1 MPEVSATLHLV
12 TRTLE
17 DSAEGASQLFI
28 EFLLFPGLST
38 LAHRE
43 RRARFALLDVGE
55 ELLKA
60 LPLDEISR
68 RVVLGEP
75 EMTTVELSVIPGKR
89 TEAWKEAMDI
99 RLDALVW
106 EQSGQM
112 IAVLP
117 ALSISVIA
125 PSRNALPD
133 MLKEHA
139 LSAIKRDGWNTS
151 HLQMALLQ
159 RGDFKL
165 QSIPWTP
172 SLESARDRW
181 KRLNA
186 TEKAT
191 DVVEQLCTRMEEPF
205 LAQAYEVQTTLAHLA
220 RLLSLPDKPSILLVG
235 PGGVG
240 KTALVQELVLRR
252 GDHKLG
258 EKAFYR
264 SSGSRLIAGA
274 CGFGMW
280 QKRCRDLVESAK
292 QRPVIFFLG
301 NLFELMNVG
310 QSSAGSESI
319 ASFLRPYLIR
329 RDIQVIVECTPEQMA
344 VIEKNDPRL
353 SEAFRIMKV
362 EEPSRE
368 AEQAILLSTS
378 IKMGRDRGRFT
389 REALQRIAALHHRF
403 MGYAAFPGAPLRF
416 MQRLHEGAEKNT
428 LIEEA
433 EVFAAFS
440 SETGMPRHLLDPQ
453 QPLDLAATRAWFQRR
468 VQGQDAAVEVITSV
482 IAQLKAGL
490 TRPGRPLASL
500 LFTGPTGTGK
510 TEMAKALAEF
520 LFQSPERMIRLD
532 MSEYGQPW
540 SAQRLVNGSHGG
552 KEGILTAA
560 VREQPFNVLLLDE
573 FEKADAAV
581 FDLLLQVLGEARL
594 TDAAGRTA
602 DFSNCVVIMTSNL
615 GAQEYSRGRL
625 GFDVSGSG
633 LQDAVEHFTSAVQKA
648 LRPEMFNRIDRI
660 VPYRPLSEEVVLS
673 LTRREVDAVSLRSGF
688 ASRKLRLEVS
698 EPLLRHLAAKGYDP
712 RYGAR
717 PLKRRIAEE
726 LLAPLSD
733 KVMHTHGPYSI
744 QAELG
749 PDGRPAI
756 EVIRPDWSTREVT
769 SEAAHFSRSDLQSRT
784 FDAARLRRA
793 YQRLLISTM
802 TNGLRG
808 KVRLLE
814 QKLRAQR
821 MKDRASR
828 RSKNT
833 WMGHDPEL
841 DRLKTCLTQ
850 MQNEANT
857 QFAREEALIVALHQ
871 DQLEILRAREPL
883 TMTGW
888 EDLVLEAYAL
898 WQPPPKRLIFFMRG
912 QPGSELFDFARVYH
926 DVAASLKASVRVGLF
941 YKKTP
946 ARLLTEDGLHVLA
959 DSPPSVK
966 EQATLW
972 TKDVESVSAIAL
984 WIEGA
989 HANMHLKHED
999 GLHLSKSRRKS
1010 KEEEAAAKKADT
1022 QTKNRQNPVD
1032 WACRLEVR
1040 VPGENMQHLGQ
1051 LTVPLQ
1057 ELVGLPDLESGTI
1070 CRQYDPVKQIVREGS
1085 ENARKD
1091 GRFQEDWLL
1100 QSLRAITLGEAL
1112 A

>member
-1 MPEVSATLHLV
+1 MSEVSATLHLV

-28 EFLLFPGLST
+28 EFLLFPELST

-43 RRARFALLDVGE
+43 RRARFALIDVGE

-68 RVVLGEP
+68 RLVLGQP
-75 EMTTVELSVIPGKR
+75 EITTIELSVAPGKR
-89 TEAWKEAMDI
+89 TEAWREPMDI
-99 RLDALVW
+99 QLDALIW
-106 EQSGQM
+106 EQGGQM
-112 IAVLP
+112 IAVIP

-125 PSRNALPD
+125 PNRGTLPE

-159 RGDFKL
+159 RGTFKL
-165 QSIPWTP
+165 QSLPWTP
-172 SLESARDRW
+172 LLESTRDRW
-181 KRLNA
+181 KRLNT
-186 TEKAT
+186 TEKGPDA
-191 DVVEQLCTRMEEPF
+191 VEQLCTRMEGPF
-205 LAQAYEVQTTLAHLA
+205 MQQAYEMQGTLAHLA
-220 RLLSLPDKPSILLVG
+220 RILSLPDKPSILLMG

-240 KTALVQELVLRR
+240 KTALVQELVRR
-252 GDHKLG
+252 SGDLKLG
-258 EKAFYR
+258 EKTLYR

-292 QRPVIFFLG
+292 QKPIILFLG

-319 ASFLRPYLIR
+319 ASFLRPHLVR

-353 SEAFRIMKV
+353 SEAFRILKV

-368 AEQAILLSTS
+368 AESAILLSSS

-389 REALQRIAALHHRF
+389 RDALQRIATLHHRF

-416 MQRLHEGAEKNT
+416 MQRLHEAAEKDT

-433 EVFAAFS
+433 EVYAAFS
-440 SETGMPRHLLDPQ
+440 AETGMPRHLLDPQ
-453 QPLDLAATRAWFQRR
+453 QPLDLAETRTWFQRR
-468 VQGQDAAVEVITSV
+468 VQGQDAAVDVIVSV

-500 LFTGPTGTGK
+500 LFIGPTGTGK

-540 SAQRLVNGSHGG
+540 SAQRLVSGRHDG

-573 FEKADAAV
+573 FEKADASV

-615 GAQEYSRGRL
+615 GAQEYALGRM
-625 GFDVSGSG
+625 GFDANGSA
-633 LQDAVEHFTSAVQKA
+633 LRDAVEHFTSAVQKT

-660 VPYRPLSEEVVLS
+660 VPYQPLSEEVVLS
-673 LTRREVDAVSLRSGF
+673 LTRREIDAVSLRSGF
-688 ASRKLRLEVS
+688 ASRKLRLQVT
-698 EPLLRHLAAKGYDP
+698 EPALRHLAAKGYDP

-717 PLKRRIAEE
+717 PLKRRVAEE
-726 LLAPLSD
+726 LLVPLSSL
-733 KVMHTHGPYSI
+733 VQNVEGP
-744 QAELG
+744 ATLRVELDV
-749 PDGRPAI
+749 DGRLSIESPQPAPGTNAAP
-756 EVIRPDWSTREVT
+756 VASASLTR
-769 SEAAHFSRSDLQSRT
+769 ADLQSRI
-784 FDAARLRRA
+784 FLAANIRRA

-802 TNGLRG
+802 TNGLAA
-808 KVRLLE
+808 KAKLME
-814 QKLRAQR
+814 QRLRAQR
-821 MKDRASR
+821 MKDRVAR
-828 RSKNT
+828 RSKDT
-833 WMGHDPEL
+833 WQGHDPEL
-841 DRLKTCLTQ
+841 DRLKTCLSR
-850 MQNEANT
+850 MQGEANI
-857 QFAREEALIVALHQ
+857 QLAREEALILALNREE
-871 DQLEILRAREPL
+871 LEILRQREPL

-888 EDLVLEAYAL
+888 EDLVLETFAL
-898 WQPPPKRLIFFMRG
+898 WQPPPKRLVFVIRG
-912 QPGSELFDFARVYH
+912 QPGKALFRFARVYH
-926 DVAASLKASVRVGLF
+926 DAAVELGASVRLGLF
-941 YKKTP
+941 HKKTP
-946 ARLLTEDGLHVLA
+946 ARLLTEDALRVLA
-959 DSPPSVK
+959 DAPPSTR
-966 EQATLW
+966 EQEVLW
-972 TKDVESVSAIAL
+972 HTDAESISAIAL
-984 WIEGA
+984 WIEGTNA
-989 HANMHLKHED
+989 AMHLKNET
-999 GLHLSKSRRKS
+999 GIHLSRAKRKS
-1010 KEEEAAAKKADT
+1010 KDEETSDKKMDSSV
-1022 QTKNRQNPVD
+1022 QSDPQKDD
-1032 WACRLEVR
+1032 WACRIDIQ
-1040 VPGENMQHLGQ
+1040 VPENHLPE
-1051 LTVPLQ
+1051 LSKFTLLLQ
-1057 ELVGLPDLESGTI
+1057 DLAGLPDVESGVI
-1070 CRQYDPVKQIVREGS
+1070 CRQYDPVRLIVREGS
-1085 ENARKD
+1085 ANTRKE
-1091 GRFQEDWLL
+1091 GRFEKSWLL
-1100 QSLRAITLGEAL
+1100 QTLRATALAEAL